1 MRAFARAFAAML
13 RVNIANMI
21 QYRAETFLWSV
32 WGIINP
38 TVLYVMWAAAASGS
52 ETGRVA
58 GLDQNGVATY
68 YFSIMIVGHVTA
80 AWDVYEMSYLVR
92 KGTLSPQ
99 LLRPILPMWNSLTSN
114 IAYKITTLIFVL
126 PMWTIF
132 FLVVHP
138 HFVTQPW
145 QYALAPFALILGAV
159 LNYMMCYTVALVAF
173 WATKLDAVGEI
184 YFGLCMMLGGRIAPI
199 AGLPPVVLDI
209 ANVLPFKWMFAFPA
223 ELMTGICA
231 TPHEAAAGL
240 AMQIVWVAITI
251 AAFNVVWRLAIRRYS
266 AVSG

>member
-1 MRAFARAFAAML
+1 MRGFVRAFTAML

-21 QYRAETFLWSV
+21 QYRAETFLWSI

-38 TVLYVMWAAAASGS
+38 TVLYVMWAAAARGS
-52 ETGRVA
+52 SDGEVA
-58 GLDQNGVATY
+58 GLDTNGVATY

-80 AWDVYEMSYLVR
+80 AWDVYEMSYHVR
-92 KGTLSPQ
+92 KGSLSPQ
-99 LLRPILPMWNSLTSN
+99 LLRPILPMWNSVTGN
-114 IAYKITTLIFVL
+114 MAYKITTLMFVL

-132 FLVVHP
+132 FLVVRP
-138 HFVTQPW
+138 HFQTQAW
-145 QYALAPFALILGAV
+145 QFAMAPIALILGAV
-159 LNYMMCYTVALVAF
+159 LNYMMCYTVALIAF

-209 ANVLPFKWMFAFPA
+209 ANMLPFRWMFAFPA
-223 ELMTGICA
+223 ELM
-231 TPHEAAAGL
+231 AGL
-240 AMQIVWVAITI
+240 VKTPNEAMAGIGAQLAWVVATI
-251 AAFNVVWRLAIRRYS
+251 ILFHVVWNAAIKRYS